1 MTDGIFTT
9 ESGTMKTTA
18 GDVDGVNQEVSGELS
33 RLRGV
38 VDGLA
43 GEWKGQAKQAFD
55 DLMIRWDEAAAKLSG
70 ALTDIAENIRANAGS
85 FDDGEETGVA
95 DLNRVSASGGGL
107 LNL

>member
-1 MTDGIFTT
+1 MNGGVFTT
-9 ESGTMKTTA
+9 ESSTMTTTA
-18 GDVDGVNQEVSGELS
+18 GDVDGVNQEVSGELA

-43 GEWKGQAKQAFD
+43 GDWKGQAKLALD
-55 DLMIRWDEAAAKLSG
+55 DVMLRWDEAAAKLSG

-85 FDDGEETGVA
+85 FDAGEESGAA
-95 DLNRVSASGGGL
+95 DFNRVGAAGDGL